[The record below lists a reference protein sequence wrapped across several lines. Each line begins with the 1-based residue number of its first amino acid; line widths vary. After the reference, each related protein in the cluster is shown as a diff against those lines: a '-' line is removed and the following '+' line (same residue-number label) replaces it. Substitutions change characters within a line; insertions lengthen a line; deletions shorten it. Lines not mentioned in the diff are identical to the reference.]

1 MNKREFGVIS
11 HVGSEKL
18 KVKVEFDLERGS
30 IINIPENPNLG
41 DKLSLDFPIQYV
53 EAEWIEDTLSES
65 GISSQKISVN
75 LFPRVIPEVKQ
86 ALKTQFSSFR
96 LCSREDSLFKTIGA
110 KVTELFPLITS
121 PENFKQNLYG
131 QLLSAQQLF
140 PEALSYIQQ
149 YSNHL
154 RQPTMSIQEFYNN
167 SANVG
172 FMTYGM
178 RILCCLGIYS
188 HFSNPEYA
196 TDFQERTLDQLIAE
210 TSSLGTDSCEY
221 HIKLLAVTLDV
232 CIKVLNLDRKVTLA
246 TFNPQK
252 SPCLHL
258 AYKEGTYYPL
268 FTKEQVTLEN
278 SNSSITKATLEVM
291 NSSNFQTKRPLNIK
305 VPIKKENNEF
315 RDFLVSLILKT
326 RPQLDTQDRSQ
337 LRAHLTT
344 HPNSGLESYLKQIEL
359 ESSCT
364 HDKSLKIRF
373 PCNRNHCKTC
383 VLKEF
388 GGLKCFCEIA
398 LTEEQYKSFYQIEE
412 VRCDGHG
419 TDPIPE
425 NLITITG
432 CEHNLCTNCYNYS
445 RNELACNCIVCFA
458 DHYRQTNS

>member
-1 MNKREFGVIS
+1 MNNREFGVIS
-11 HVGSEKL
+11 HVGSEKV

-65 GISSQKISVN
+65 GISSQKISIN
-75 LFPRVIPEVKQ
+75 SFPRIIPEVKQ

-96 LCSREDSLFKTIGA
+96 LCSKEDSLFKAIGA
-110 KVTELFPLITS
+110 KVTELFPLITC
-121 PENFKQNLYG
+121 PENFKQNLYT

-140 PEALSYIQQ
+140 PKASSYIQQ
-149 YSNHL
+149 YTNQL

-172 FMTYGM
+172 FMTYAM

-196 TDFQERTLDQLIAE
+196 KDFQQRTLDQSIAG
-210 TSSLGTDSCEY
+210 TSSLGTEACEY

-268 FTKEQVTLEN
+268 LTKEQVNLED

-291 NSSNFQTKRPLNIK
+291 NSNKTQTKRPLNIK
-305 VPIKKENNEF
+305 VPIKEENNEF
-315 RDFLVSLILKT
+315 RDFLVSFILKI
-326 RPQLDTQDRSQ
+326 RPQIDAQDRSQ
-337 LRAHLTT
+337 LRAHLAN
-344 HPNSGLESYLKQIEL
+344 HPNSDLESYLKRIEL
-359 ESSCT
+359 ENSCT
-364 HDKSLKIRF
+364 HDQSLKIRF
-373 PCNRNHCKTC
+373 PCNRKHCKTC

-398 LTEEQYKSFYQIEE
+398 LTEEQHKSFYQMEE

-419 TDPIPE
+419 TDPVPE

-432 CEHNLCTNCYNYS
+432 CQHNLCTNCYDYS

-458 DHYRQTNS
+458 DQYRQTNS